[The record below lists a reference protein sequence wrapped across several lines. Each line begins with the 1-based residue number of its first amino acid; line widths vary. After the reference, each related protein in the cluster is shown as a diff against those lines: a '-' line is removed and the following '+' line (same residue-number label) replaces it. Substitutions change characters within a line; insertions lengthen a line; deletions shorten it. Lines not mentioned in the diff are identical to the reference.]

1 MTQLVLSLGSNIE
14 REKHIRFGVNELER
28 AFGSLRVSPVY
39 ETTAVGFDGPDF
51 FNLVVAAE
59 TDLPLGSVVDVIQAI
74 EAAAGRV
81 RGEKRFQSR
90 SLDIDILLF
99 GEADLH
105 PQGYDIPREEIEHAA
120 YVLKPLADL
129 LPDQLHPVRAEAFVE
144 MWQARLQGQ
153 PPMRVVELGLATVGP
168 V

>member
-14 REKHIRFGVNELER
+14 REKHIRFGITELQGI
-28 AFGSLRVSPVY
+28 FGPLQVSPVY
-39 ETTAVGFDGPDF
+39 ESAAVGFDGPDF
-51 FNLVVAAE
+51 YNLVVV
-59 TDLPLGSVVDVIQAI
+59 TDTELVLEQVIARIQAI
-74 EAAAGRV
+74 EAAAGRI

-105 PQGYDIPREEIEHAA
+105 PQGYDIPREEIGHAA

-129 LPDQLHPVRAEAFVE
+129 LPRQRHPVSGEAFYS
-144 MWQARLQGQ
+144 MWQSREQGQ
-153 PPMRVVELGLATVGP
+153 PVMRRVEMDLVRVSAA
-168 V
+168 